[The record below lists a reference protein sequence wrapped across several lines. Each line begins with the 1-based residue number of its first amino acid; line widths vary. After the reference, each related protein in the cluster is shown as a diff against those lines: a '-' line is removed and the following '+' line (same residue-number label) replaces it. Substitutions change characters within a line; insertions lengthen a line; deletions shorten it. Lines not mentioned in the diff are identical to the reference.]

1 MFSDNILEK
10 IFSHSDTKKVPIGYQ
25 SAMIS
30 IIEQVLDEMGVNL
43 DDTVSESES
52 EF

>member
-1 MFSDNILEK
+1 MFSDEILEK

-30 IIEQVLDEMGVNL
+30 IIEQVLEEMGVVF
-43 DDTVSESES
+43 DDTVSESKPKS
-52 EF
+52 